1 MCFHVVVDKL
11 KQFQP
16 AHDAVSLNS
25 FAVSTTLYGGP
36 EVQNTKQTKQ
46 NKNYVS
52 LSFLHY
58 FDTFLPKT

>member
-1 MCFHVVVDKL
+1 MQRFHFEGNFLL
-11 KQFQP
+11 KGNFCKMKEI
-16 AHDAVSLNS
+16 
-25 FAVSTTLYGGP
+25 YGGP

>member
-1 MCFHVVVDKL
+1 MTDVRMFVWT
-11 KQFQP
+11 QE
-16 AHDAVSLNS
+16 
-25 FAVSTTLYGGP
+25 YGGP

-46 NKNYVS
+46 NKKYVS